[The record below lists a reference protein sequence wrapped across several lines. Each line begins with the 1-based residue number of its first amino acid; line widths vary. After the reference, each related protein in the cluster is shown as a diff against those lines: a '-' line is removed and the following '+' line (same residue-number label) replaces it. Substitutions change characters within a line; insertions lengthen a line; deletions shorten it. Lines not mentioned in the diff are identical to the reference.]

1 MNNLKISIISPV
13 YNEEDCISDFYSSVK
28 SFLDV
33 IVKSQGFT
41 YEIVMVND
49 GSKDNSLAI
58 MTNIAKQD
66 GNVKIINLTRN
77 FGQQIAISAG
87 IDFATGDAVILMDA
101 DLQDVPEAIPALVSK
116 WKEGWDVVYA
126 QRTKRKEM
134 ILKRLAF
141 SSFYKILAAI
151 SDIPI
156 PPDSGIFG
164 LMDRKVVDALKRIPE
179 RNRFLPG
186 LRAWVGYK
194 QTDIKIERAKRK
206 VGAPRVSL
214 FKLVKLA
221 LDGFFSFSKLPLRI
235 ATVLGLIISF
245 TSFCAILV
253 IAYWKFFAKKA
264 ILGWASTLG
273 TLLLLGGVQLITT
286 GIIGEYIGRI
296 YEEVKQRPLYLVQ
309 EVIHFPPSQGAE

>member
-28 SFLDV
+28 SFLDA

-116 WKEGWDVVYA
+116 WKEGWDVVYV

-141 SSFYKILAAI
+141 STFYKILAAI

-206 VGAPRVSL
+206 FGSPRVSL

-309 EVIHFPPSQGAE
+309 EVIHFPPSQDAE